1 MTAVTRIVLIA
12 LFLTL
17 TGCASG
23 PRQTEKRLPGQAC
36 IDDDASY
43 ANRGFTPTQGS
54 LSFQAINDTPIRDL
68 PLCLAPGK
76 HKIKLNVQTDFRKMD
91 GVVELELK
99 PDVSYWLR
107 AKLNGSF
114 GFGNAFDFQ
123 LLDVTDNKR
132 VVVSEFSVPAEVQ
145 TFEFVYLPGGAVP
158 ILLIRQK

>member
-1 MTAVTRIVLIA
+1 MSSVTRVALIA
-12 LFLTL
+12 LLFSLAA
-17 TGCASG
+17 CATG
-23 PRQTEKRLPGQAC
+23 PRQTEKKSPGQAC

-54 LSFQAINDTPIRDL
+54 LSFQAVDGIPIKDM
-68 PLCLAPGK
+68 PLCLSPGK

-114 GFGNAFDFQ
+114 GFGSAFDFQ
-123 LLDVTDNKR
+123 LFDVTDNKR
-132 VVVSEFSVPAEVQ
+132 VIVSEFSVPAEAQ
-145 TFEFVYLPGGAVP
+145 TFDFIYMPGAVVP
-158 ILLIRQK
+158 VLILQK

>member
-1 MTAVTRIVLIA
+1 MSAVTRIFLIA

-23 PRQTEKRLPGQAC
+23 PRQTDKKLPGQAC

-54 LSFQAINDTPIRDL
+54 LSFQAVNDTPIKGT
-68 PLCLAPGK
+68 PLCLAPGR

-91 GVVELELK
+91 GVVELDLK
-99 PDVSYWLR
+99 SDVSYWLR

-123 LLDVTDNKR
+123 LIDVTDNKR
-132 VVVSEFSVPAEVQ
+132 VIVSEFSVPAEVQ
-145 TFEFVYLPGGAVP
+145 IFEFIYIPGGVVP
-158 ILLIRQK
+158 VLIRQK